1 MRDHVAAASIDG
13 VPALVNGDDIN
24 SGIYHEIG
32 GNTPA
37 YSVGLGNTRYKPKDN
52 PIRLTGCTLLAV
64 MSQKAMW
71 IGHFWESLLLPL
83 QSLGPLPCSLM
94 LPLCSLTLPLL
105 LCCHHMLQGTETR
118 RNNTSAL
125 PRGIDVMHII
135 SFLQMEYLDLIEF
148 LFFAPLESIL

>member
-37 YSVGLGNTRYKPKDN
+37 YSVGLGNTRYKPKDD

-64 MSQKAMW
+64 MAQKAVW
-71 IGHFWESLLLPL
+71 IGHFWESLSYGD
-83 QSLGPLPCSLM
+83 QSNFKIRVLDMLDNGGTKIQPC
-94 LPLCSLTLPLL
+94 
-105 LCCHHMLQGTETR
+105 R
-118 RNNTSAL
+118 
-125 PRGIDVMHII
+125 PR
-135 SFLQMEYLDLIEF
+135 
-148 LFFAPLESIL
+148 